1 MKTTTKKVII
11 NFLLIYIGSLIILYF
26 IFKYGLRRQF
36 FEWIM
41 FQCQNNKPILGF
53 IVMLFPLLG
62 IILGYKLSFKKN
74 RNDIFWSILCFFSN
88 IWGVIILW
96 LLPDLDEEKK
106 VSLKKSLS

>member
-62 IILGYKLSFKKN
+62 IILGYKLSFKKKEMLSSGQFYASF
-74 RNDIFWSILCFFSN
+74 RIF
-88 IWGVIILW
+88 GV
-96 LLPDLDEEKK
+96 
-106 VSLKKSLS
+106 LSFYGSYQI